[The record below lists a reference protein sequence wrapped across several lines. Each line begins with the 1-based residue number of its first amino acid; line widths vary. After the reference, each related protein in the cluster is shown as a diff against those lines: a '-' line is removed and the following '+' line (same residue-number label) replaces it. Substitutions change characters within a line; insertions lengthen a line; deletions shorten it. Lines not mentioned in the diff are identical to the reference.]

1 MLIIAYAMLFK
12 SYDFLYVILF
22 SALHELGHLIALLLC
37 KGKPDKLVFAYYG
50 IGLKHTSD
58 LTDFCE
64 LIFLSAG
71 IVVNL
76 ILFLVNIRRD
86 INLALLIVNAL
97 PIYPLDGGRILK
109 IILNTFLNLTVSD
122 IVFKVISVFIIILLI
137 VTAFYLK
144 SVSLGFITL
153 YVIVYSI
160 NNSFN

>member
-12 SYDFLYVILF
+12 SYDFLFVILF
-22 SALHELGHLIALLLC
+22 SALHELGHLIALLIC
-37 KGKPDKLVFAYYG
+37 KGKPDRLVFAYYG
-50 IGLKHTSD
+50 IGLKHSSD
-58 LTDFCE
+58 LNDFSE
-64 LIFLSAG
+64 LIFLTAG

-76 ILFLVNIRRD
+76 FFCIFNIKRD

-109 IILNTFLNLTVSD
+109 IILNTFFNLTISD
-122 IVFKVISVFIIILLI
+122 MIFKAISVFIIILLI
-137 VTAFYLK
+137 ITALYLK

>member
-1 MLIIAYAMLFK
+1 MLFK
-12 SYDFLYVILF
+12 SYDFLFVILF
-22 SALHELGHLIALLLC
+22 SALHEFGHLIALLIC
-37 KGKPDKLVFAYYG
+37 KGKPDRLVFAYYG
-50 IGLKHTSD
+50 IGLKHSSD
-58 LTDFCE
+58 LNDFSE

-76 ILFLVNIRRD
+76 FFCIINIKRD

-109 IILNTFLNLTVSD
+109 IILNTFFNLTISD
-122 IVFKVISVFIIILLI
+122 MIFKAISVFIIILLI
-137 VTAFYLK
+137 ITALYLK

>member
-1 MLIIAYAMLFK
+1 MLFK
-12 SYDFLYVILF
+12 SYDFLFVILF
-22 SALHELGHLIALLLC
+22 SALHELGHLIALLIC
-37 KGKPDKLVFAYYG
+37 KGKPDRLVFAYYG
-50 IGLKHTSD
+50 IGLKHSSD
-58 LTDFCE
+58 LNDFSE

-76 ILFLVNIRRD
+76 FFCIFNIKRD

-109 IILNTFLNLTVSD
+109 IILNAFFNLTISD
-122 IVFKVISVFIIILLI
+122 MIFKAISVFIIILLI
-137 VTAFYLK
+137 ITALYLK

>member
-12 SYDFLYVILF
+12 SYDFLFVILF
-22 SALHELGHLIALLLC
+22 SALHELGHLIALLIC
-37 KGKPDKLVFAYYG
+37 KGKPDRLVFAYYG
-50 IGLKHTSD
+50 IGLKHSSD
-58 LTDFCE
+58 FNAFRE

-76 ILFLVNIRRD
+76 FFYIFNIKRD

-109 IILNTFLNLTVSD
+109 IILNKFFNLTISD
-122 IVFKVISVFIIILLI
+122 MIFKAISVFIIILLI
-137 VTAFYLK
+137 ITALYLK